1 MIFKALTMKEFNII
15 LIIGCIFY
23 IGACKKTQSLPN
35 ITEMS
40 TPVTDQIHKCIW
52 TSKDTGFFC
61 GGSKNERGF
70 IYQTIDG
77 GKTWKSVYSSNTKS
91 FYDIKFVN
99 DSTAYCSGDKL
110 TLLQSTNKGTS
121 WKEMAYAF
129 VPEYFNYVPMR
140 CIFGDEKFLMII
152 GGENFD
158 TGAVLWMIDGQ
169 LKWVWHFDH
178 EFRSGF
184 NFTYDNYLLNGYG
197 NSYKTKDMGYTYQP
211 IELQKDYYTSAFT
224 INQTTGYAC
233 GYNGSIVKT
242 SDAGKSWSKVLNENK
257 VGKKRIHLN
266 GICFNSLGNGFAVG
280 NEGLLL
286 KSENG
291 TKWESRF
298 KVSDANLLSISDTKN
313 GYMII
318 TCSNGRLLKVPY

>member
-1 MIFKALTMKEFNII
+1 MIFKPLTMKGFNAI
-15 LIIGCIFY
+15 LIVICVFAG
-23 IGACKKTQSLPN
+23 GACKKTQSLPN
-35 ITEMS
+35 ITEIA
-40 TPVTDQIHKCIW
+40 TPVDSRINKSIW
-52 TSKDTGFFC
+52 ISSDTGFIC
-61 GGSKNERGF
+61 GGNKNNSGF
-70 IYQTIDG
+70 IYQTTNG
-77 GKTWKSVYSSNTKS
+77 GKTWTSVYTSNTKS

-110 TLLQSTNKGTS
+110 TLLQSTNKGTT
-121 WKEMAYAF
+121 WKEMPYSF

-140 CIFGDEKFLMII
+140 CIFGDEKLLMII

-184 NFTYDNYLLNGYG
+184 NFSYNNYILNGYG
-197 NSYKTKDMGYTYQP
+197 NSYKTKDMGYTYEA
-211 IELQKDYYTSAFT
+211 IDLQKDYFTSAFT
-224 INQTTGYAC
+224 IDQTTGYAC

-242 SDAGKSWSKVLNENK
+242 SDAGATWTKVLQENK
-257 VGKKRIHLN
+257 LGKKRIHLN
-266 GICFNSLGNGFAVG
+266 GICFNSSGKGFAVG

-291 TKWESRF
+291 SSWDSQF
-298 KVSDANLLSISDTKN
+298 KISDADLLSVSDTKN
-313 GYMII
+313 GYVII
-318 TCSNGRLLKVPY
+318 TCSNGKLLKVPY